1 MTKNLTTRILSKKPI
16 VWIVLCGILS
26 AIATGFIENPPE
38 ASITGAKYHGYP
50 LVWRITH
57 VPQTFQPIKYLLS
70 ELIINILFWSIVAL
84 IVFIV
89 LVKVKEQFGDN
100 KTW

>member
-1 MTKNLTTRILSKKPI
+1 MTENLATRILQKKHI
-16 VWIVLCGILS
+16 VRVALCGILS
-26 AIATGFIENPPE
+26 ALATGFIENPPE

-57 VPQTFQPIKYLLS
+57 VPQTFHPIKYLLS
-70 ELIINILFWSIVAL
+70 ELIINILFWSIAAL
-84 IVFIV
+84 IFIIF
-89 LVKVKEQFGDN
+89 LVVVKEQRGGN